1 MLASRIFAGTTPGSR
16 RLTNVPWTWGTRPD
30 WHETRVWIPDIFAVS
45 HFRIFANF
53 FSPFSIFVLR
63 GQKKQQQNKKALVSD
78 WRFGPGLEVEGQ
90 FGVCVPLFSASGFVA
105 LFRVV
110 GSSIGT
116 LHIHTHTYK
125 EHQKIDLG
133 RYCPPLDSL
142 LLLLLLFR
150 LFSNQR
156 DYPYIA
162 YIFIDRKKRGRG
174 F

>member
-1 MLASRIFAGTTPGSR
+1 MFPGRGERGRTGTKQEFGFRTFSQ
-16 RLTNVPWTWGTRPD
+16 
-30 WHETRVWIPDIFAVS
+30 
-45 HFRIFANF
+45 FRIFANF

-110 GSSIGT
+110 ASSIGT

-162 YIFIDRKKRGRG
+162 YIFIDRKKEDEVFRKGSRRHVQTE
-174 F
+174 